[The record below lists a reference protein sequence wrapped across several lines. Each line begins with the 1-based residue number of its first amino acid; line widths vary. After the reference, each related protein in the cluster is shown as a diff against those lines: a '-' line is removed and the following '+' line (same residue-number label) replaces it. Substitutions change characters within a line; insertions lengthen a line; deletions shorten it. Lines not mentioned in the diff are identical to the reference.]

1 MTHYQVTPSTLS
13 GALTPPPSKSHTLRA
28 ILFALMAHGTS
39 KIFNYLAS
47 PDTEAMIAAI
57 RTLGAQVTITST
69 CLEIVGTGGKFTP
82 TSHQIDAGNS
92 GQVLRFIG
100 ALSALSDQPFKF
112 TGDHSIRTR
121 RPIQPLLDGLQQLG
135 ASVKT
140 DPLTICGPIRP
151 GTATLCGLDSQPV
164 SGLLIATS
172 FLPGPS
178 QLHVLNPGEKPWIA
192 LTLHWLERFGIGYT
206 HENFEHYTVFGNAR
220 IPSFE
225 ISIPS
230 DFSSAAY
237 PIAAA
242 LVTGSTLTLE
252 QIDTSDVQGDKIVI
266 PLLEQMG
273 AHIAY
278 EKAEHRLTILPSGPL
293 RGLEIDV
300 NTCIDALPLLAVVA
314 CFATTPT
321 LLYNGAIARRKE
333 SDRIAAIAAELRKMG
348 ARLEEHADG
357 LTIFPSKLQGA
368 SLISHSDHRIALS
381 LTVAALGASSPSQ
394 IEGFAWIAKSYPD
407 FVSQF
412 QQLGANLEPHSV
424 RI

>member
-47 PDTEAMIAAI
+47 PDTDAMIAAI
-57 RTLGAQVTITST
+57 RTLGAHVAVTPA

-82 TSHQIDAGNS
+82 TSHLIDAGNS
-92 GQVLRFIG
+92 GQILRFIG
-100 ALSALSDQPFKF
+100 ALCALSDQPFQF

-121 RPIQPLLDGLQQLG
+121 RPIQPLLNGLQQLG
-135 ASVKT
+135 ATVKT
-140 DPLTICGPIRP
+140 DPLTIQGPIQP

-164 SGLLIATS
+164 SGLLIAAS
-172 FLPGPS
+172 FLTGPTH
-178 QLHVLNPGEKPWIA
+178 LHVLNPGEKPWIA
-192 LTLHWLERFGIGYT
+192 LTLHWLDRFGIGYT
-206 HENFEHYTVFGNAR
+206 HDNYEHYTVFGGAR
-220 IPSFE
+220 INAFE

-242 LVTGSTLTLE
+242 LVTGSTLTLQ
-252 QIDTSDVQGDKIVI
+252 QIDMSDVQGDKILI
-266 PLLEQMG
+266 PLLQEMR
-273 AHIAY
+273 ANITYDKEH
-278 EKAEHRLTILPSGPL
+278 HRLTIHPGEPL
-293 RGLEIDV
+293 QGLEIDV
-300 NTCIDALPLLAVVA
+300 NACIDALPLLAVVA

-321 LLYNGAIARRKE
+321 RLYNGAIARRKE

-348 ARLEEHADG
+348 AHLEEHTDG

-381 LTVAALGASSPSQ
+381 LTVAALGASSPSE
-394 IEGFAWIAKSYPD
+394 IEGFSWIAKSYPH

-412 QQLGANLEPHSV
+412 QQLGAQLEPKNCS
-424 RI
+424 